1 MKHARII
8 KKFKIK
14 KAHTKEGDIY
24 MKKTRFFQTLIAL
37 TVAVSAALAGCS
49 SAPQAG
55 TNANTNAS
63 GQTGTAAPD
72 ATKKAGGTLVIA
84 RLSDA
89 NNLDPH
95 FLTQINSAAIIH
107 HKVYEG
113 LVRMDKESKYV
124 GALATEWKQLDD
136 VTWEFKLRSGV
147 TFHDGTPFN
156 AEAVKATIARV
167 QDPAVGSNR
176 ANLFE
181 AIKEVKVVDDQTVQF
196 ILHYPYTPL
205 LSVLASAEG
214 GILSPKAIEQYGK
227 ELTKHPTGT
236 GPYKFESWTPGQEV
250 VLVKNDSYWGDKPKL
265 DKVVF
270 KTVPEDTTRLA
281 MVETG
286 EAQVAEQLPV
296 TEVDRVQNST
306 SMTLGRYASFSSE
319 HIGINTKKKPF
330 DDVRVR
336 QAIAHAIDK
345 PSIIQGVYNDV
356 GTAAHA
362 SVSPTMVGYSPNVK
376 DAKYDLELSKKL
388 LAEAG
393 YANGFK
399 ATIYLN
405 DNKARINVAEVL
417 QQQLKQINIDL
428 EVKVLEFGAYIDA
441 ATKGETDLFISGWGN
456 ATGDA
461 DYNQYNLFHTKSQGA
476 AGNHSFYSNPE
487 VDKLIE
493 EGRKEKDEE
502 KRKQIY
508 EKAQQIEMDEAA
520 LVPYRYSENL
530 AAIEK
535 GVEGVW
541 ISPAGHIE
549 VDDIT
554 LP

>member
-1 MKHARII
+1 
-8 KKFKIK
+8 
-14 KAHTKEGDIY
+14 
-24 MKKTRFFQTLIAL
+24 MKKTRFFQTLMAL

-49 SAPQAG
+49 SGQEASQG
-55 TNANTNAS
+55 TNGAAQPGAS
-63 GQTGTAAPD
+63 TPAAGK
-72 ATKKAGGTLVIA
+72 TGGTLVIA

-124 GALATEWKQLDD
+124 GSLATEWKQLDD
-136 VTWEFKLRSGV
+136 VTWEFKLRQGV
-147 TFHDGTPFN
+147 TFHDGAPFN
-156 AEAVKATIARV
+156 AEAVKKTIACV
-167 QDPAVGSNR
+167 QDPNVGSNR

-196 ILHYPYTPL
+196 ILHYPYAPL

-214 GILSPKAIEQYGK
+214 VILSPKAIEEYGK
-227 ELTKHPTGT
+227 DLTKHPTGT

-250 VLVKNDSYWGDKPKL
+250 VLVKNDSYWGGQPKL

-270 KTVPEDTTRLA
+270 KTVPEDTTRIA

-296 TEVDRVQNST
+296 TEVDRVTNSS
-306 SMTLGRYASFSSE
+306 SMTLGRYASFSSD

-330 DDVRVR
+330 DDIRVR
-336 QAIAHAIDK
+336 QAIALAVDK
-345 PSIIQGVYNDV
+345 DSIIKGVYNDV
-356 GTAAHA
+356 GKIAHS
-362 SVSPTMVGYSPNVK
+362 SVIPTMVGYSENVK
-376 DAKYDLELSKKL
+376 DTEYNLEKAKQL

-393 YANGFK
+393 YASGLK

-417 QQQLKQINIDL
+417 QQQLKQIGIDL
-428 EVKVLEFGAYIDA
+428 QVKVLEFGAYIDA
-441 ATKGETDLFISGWGN
+441 ASKGETDLFISGWGN

-476 AGNHSFYSNPE
+476 PGNHSFYSNPE

-493 EGRKEKDEE
+493 DGRKEKDAE

-508 EKAQQIEMDEAA
+508 EQAQQIEMNDVA
-520 LVPYRYSENL
+520 LIPYRFSENL
-530 AAIEK
+530 AAIQK

-549 VDDIT
+549 VDDVV

>member
-1 MKHARII
+1 MMEKFTRIQRA
-8 KKFKIK
+8 KK
-14 KAHTKEGDIY
+14 GDIT
-24 MKKTRFFQTLIAL
+24 MKRTRFFQTLIAL
-37 TVAVSAALAGCS
+37 TVAVSAALTGCS
-49 SAPQAG
+49 SGQEASQTANGSAQPAANPQ
-55 TNANTNAS
+55 S
-63 GQTGTAAPD
+63 GKT
-72 ATKKAGGTLVIA
+72 GGTLVIA

-124 GALATEWKQLDD
+124 PALATEWKQLDD
-136 VTWEFKLRSGV
+136 VTWEFKLRQGV
-147 TFHDGTPFN
+147 TFHDGAPFN
-156 AEAVKATIARV
+156 AEAVKRTIARV
-167 QDPAVGSNR
+167 QDPSVGSNR

-181 AIKEVKVVDDQTVQF
+181 AIKEVKAVDDQTVQF
-196 ILHYPYTPL
+196 ILHYPYAPL
-205 LSVLASAEG
+205 LSVLAGAEG
-214 GILSPKAIEQYGK
+214 AILSPKAIDQYGK
-227 ELTKHPTGT
+227 DLSKHPTGT

-250 VLVKNDSYWGDKPKL
+250 VLVKNENYWGGQPKL

-270 KTVPEDTTRLA
+270 KTVPEDTTRIA

-296 TEVDRVQNST
+296 TEVDRVQNSS
-306 SMTLGRYASFSSE
+306 SMTLGRFESFSSD

-336 QAIAHAIDK
+336 QAIAYAVDK
-345 PSIIQGVYNDV
+345 ESIIKGVYNDV
-356 GTAAHA
+356 GKPAH
-362 SVSPTMVGYSPNVK
+362 SSITPTMVGYSPNVK
-376 DAKYDLELSKKL
+376 GLDYNLEKAKQL

-393 YANGFK
+393 YANGLK

-405 DNKARINVAEVL
+405 DNKARISVAEVL
-417 QQQLKQINIDL
+417 QQQLKQIGIDL
-428 EVKVLEFGAYIDA
+428 QVKVLEFGAYIDA
-441 ATKGETDLFISGWGN
+441 ASKGETDLFISGWGN

-476 AGNHSFYSNPE
+476 PGNHSFYSNPE
-487 VDKLIE
+487 VDKLIDD
-493 EGRKEKDEE
+493 GRKEKDPA
-502 KRKQIY
+502 KRTQIY
-508 EKAQQIEMDEAA
+508 EQAQQIEMNEAA
-520 LVPYRYSENL
+520 LIPYRFSENL

-549 VDDIT
+549 IDEVT

>member
-1 MKHARII
+1 
-8 KKFKIK
+8 
-14 KAHTKEGDIY
+14 
-24 MKKTRFFQTLIAL
+24 MKKTRFFQTLLAM
-37 TVAVSAALAGCS
+37 TVAVSTALAGCS
-49 SAPQAG
+49 QAPEAG
-55 TNANTNAS
+55 GSSNSSGQTNAS
-63 GQTGTAAPD
+63 SPAG
-72 ATKKAGGTLVIA
+72 KEGGTLVIA

-124 GALATEWKQLDD
+124 GSLASEWKQLDD

-156 AEAVKATIARV
+156 AEAVKKTIARV

-181 AIKEVKVVDDQTVQF
+181 AIKEVKVVDDTTVRF
-196 ILHYPYTPL
+196 ILHYPYAPL

-227 ELTKHPTGT
+227 DLTKHPTGT

-250 VLVKNDSYWGDKPKL
+250 VLVKNDNYWGDKPKL

-286 EAQVAEQLPV
+286 EANVAEQLPV
-296 TEVDRVQNST
+296 TEVDRVKNSP
-306 SMTLGRYASFSSE
+306 SMTLGRYPAFASD
-319 HIGINTKKKPF
+319 HIGINNSKKPF

-345 PSIIQGVYNDV
+345 KTILQGVYNDV
-356 GTAAHA
+356 GTVAH
-362 SVSPTMVGYSPNVK
+362 SSITPSMVGYSPNVK
-376 DAKYDLELSKKL
+376 DLPYDLEKSKKL

-393 YANGFK
+393 YGNGFK

-405 DNKARINVAEVL
+405 DNKARVSLAEVL

-428 EVKVLEFGAYIDA
+428 EVKVLEFGAYIEA
-441 ATKGETDLFISGWGN
+441 ANKGETELFLSGWGN

-476 AGNHSFYSNPE
+476 AGNHAFYSNPE
-487 VDKLIE
+487 VDKLID
-493 EGRKEKDEE
+493 EGRKQKDEE

-520 LVPYRYSENL
+520 MVPYRFSENL
-530 AAIEK
+530 AAIQK

-549 VDDIT
+549 IDDVT
-554 LP
+554 MP

>member
-1 MKHARII
+1 MMEKFTRIQRA
-8 KKFKIK
+8 KK
-14 KAHTKEGDIY
+14 GDIT
-24 MKKTRFFQTLIAL
+24 MKRTRFFQTLIAL
-37 TVAVSAALAGCS
+37 TVAVSAALTGCS
-49 SAPQAG
+49 SGQEASQTANGSAQPAANPQ
-55 TNANTNAS
+55 S
-63 GQTGTAAPD
+63 GKT
-72 ATKKAGGTLVIA
+72 GGTLVIA

-124 GALATEWKQLDD
+124 PALATEWKQLDD
-136 VTWEFKLRSGV
+136 VTWEFKLRQGV
-147 TFHDGTPFN
+147 TFHDGAPFN
-156 AEAVKATIARV
+156 AEAVKRTIARV
-167 QDPAVGSNR
+167 QDPSVGSNR

-181 AIKEVKVVDDQTVQF
+181 AIKEVKAVDDQTVQF
-196 ILHYPYTPL
+196 ILHYPYAPL
-205 LSVLASAEG
+205 LSVLAGAEG
-214 GILSPKAIEQYGK
+214 AILSPKAIDQYGK
-227 ELTKHPTGT
+227 DLSKHPTGT

-250 VLVKNDSYWGDKPKL
+250 VLVKNENYWGGQPKL

-270 KTVPEDTTRLA
+270 KTVPEDTTRIA

-296 TEVDRVQNST
+296 TEVDRVQNSS
-306 SMTLGRYASFSSE
+306 SMTLGRFESFSSD

-336 QAIAHAIDK
+336 QAIAYAVDK
-345 PSIIQGVYNDV
+345 ESIIKGVYNDV
-356 GTAAHA
+356 GKPAH
-362 SVSPTMVGYSPNVK
+362 SSITPTMVGYSPNVK
-376 DAKYDLELSKKL
+376 GLDYNLEKAKQL

-393 YANGFK
+393 YANGLK

-405 DNKARINVAEVL
+405 DNKARISVAEVL
-417 QQQLKQINIDL
+417 QQQLKQIGIDL
-428 EVKVLEFGAYIDA
+428 QVKVLEFGAYIDA
-441 ATKGETDLFISGWGN
+441 ASKGETDLFISGWGN

-476 AGNHSFYSNPE
+476 PGNHSFYSNPE

-493 EGRKEKDEE
+493 DGRKEKDPA
-502 KRKQIY
+502 KRTQIY
-508 EKAQQIEMDEAA
+508 EQAQQIEMNEAA
-520 LVPYRYSENL
+520 LIPYRFSENL

-549 VDDIT
+549 IDEVT

>member
-1 MKHARII
+1 MRHARMV
-8 KKFKIK
+8 KKLQHIRRKQK
-14 KAHTKEGDIY
+14 RGKHY
-24 MKKTRFFQTLIAL
+24 MKKTRFFQTLIAM
-37 TVAVSAALAGCS
+37 TVAVSATLAGCS
-49 SAPQAG
+49 QAPAPEAG
-55 TNANTNAS
+55 TNANTS
-63 GQTGTAAPD
+63 GQTAAPG
-72 ATKKAGGTLVIA
+72 TGKAGGTLVIA

-124 GALATEWKQLDD
+124 GSLASEWKQVDD
-136 VTWEFKLRSGV
+136 VTWEFKLRTGI

-156 AEAVKATIARV
+156 AEAVQKTIARV

-181 AIKEVKVVDDQTVQF
+181 AIKEVKVVDDNTVQF
-196 ILHYPYTPL
+196 ILNYPYAPL

-227 ELTKHPTGT
+227 DLTKHPIGT

-250 VLVKNDSYWGDKPKL
+250 VLVKNDNYWGDKPKL

-296 TEVDRVQNST
+296 TEVDRVKNSAN
-306 SMTLGRYASFSSE
+306 MTLGRYASFSSE
-319 HIGINTKKKPF
+319 HIGINNKKKPF

-336 QAIAHAIDK
+336 QAIALAIDK
-345 PSIIQGVYNDV
+345 PTIIQGVYNDV
-356 GTAAHA
+356 GTVAH
-362 SVSPTMVGYSPNVK
+362 SSISPTMVGYSANVK
-376 DAKYDLELSKKL
+376 DLGYDIEKAKKL
-388 LAEAG
+388 LADAG

-399 ATIYLN
+399 ATVYLN
-405 DNKARINVAEVL
+405 DNKARVNVAEVL
-417 QQQLKQINIDL
+417 QQQLKQINVDL

-441 ATKGETDLFISGWGN
+441 ASKGETDLFISGWGN

-461 DYNQYNLFHTKSQGA
+461 DYNQYNLFHTKSHGA
-476 AGNHSFYSNPE
+476 PGNHSFYSNPE

-508 EKAQQIEMDEAA
+508 EKAQQLEMDEVAV
-520 LVPYRYSENL
+520 VPYRFAENL

-549 VDDIT
+549 IDEIT

>member
-1 MKHARII
+1 MMEKFTRIRRA
-8 KKFKIK
+8 KK
-14 KAHTKEGDIY
+14 GDIT
-24 MKKTRFFQTLIAL
+24 MKRTRFFQTLIAL
-37 TVAVSAALAGCS
+37 TVAVSAALTGCS
-49 SAPQAG
+49 SGQEASQ
-55 TNANTNAS
+55 TANGSAQPAANPKS
-63 GQTGTAAPD
+63 GKT
-72 ATKKAGGTLVIA
+72 GGTLVIA

-124 GALATEWKQLDD
+124 PALATEWKQLDD
-136 VTWEFKLRSGV
+136 VTWEFKLRQGV
-147 TFHDGTPFN
+147 TFHDGAPFN
-156 AEAVKATIARV
+156 AEAVKRTIARV
-167 QDPAVGSNR
+167 QDPSVGSNR

-181 AIKEVKVVDDQTVQF
+181 AIKEVKAVDDQTVQF
-196 ILHYPYTPL
+196 ILHYPYAPL
-205 LSVLASAEG
+205 LSVLAGAEG
-214 GILSPKAIEQYGK
+214 AILSPEAIDQYGK
-227 ELTKHPTGT
+227 DLSKHPTGT

-250 VLVKNDSYWGDKPKL
+250 VLVKNENYWGGQPKL

-270 KTVPEDTTRLA
+270 KTVPEDTTRIA

-296 TEVDRVQNST
+296 TEVDRVQNSS
-306 SMTLGRYASFSSE
+306 SMTLGRFESFSSD

-336 QAIAHAIDK
+336 QAIAYAVDK
-345 PSIIQGVYNDV
+345 ESIIKGVYNDV
-356 GTAAHA
+356 GKPAH
-362 SVSPTMVGYSPNVK
+362 SSITPTMVGYSPNVK
-376 DAKYDLELSKKL
+376 GLDYNLEKAKQL

-393 YANGFK
+393 YANGLK

-405 DNKARINVAEVL
+405 DNKARISVAEVL
-417 QQQLKQINIDL
+417 QQQLKQIGIDL
-428 EVKVLEFGAYIDA
+428 QVKVLEFGAYIDA
-441 ATKGETDLFISGWGN
+441 ASKGETDLFISGWGN

-476 AGNHSFYSNPE
+476 PGNHSFYSNPE
-487 VDKLIE
+487 VDKLIDD
-493 EGRKEKDEE
+493 GRKEKDPA
-502 KRKQIY
+502 KRTQIY
-508 EKAQQIEMDEAA
+508 EQTQQIEMNEAA
-520 LVPYRYSENL
+520 LIPYRFSENL

-549 VDDIT
+549 IDEVT

>member
-1 MKHARII
+1 
-8 KKFKIK
+8 
-14 KAHTKEGDIY
+14 
-24 MKKTRFFQTLIAL
+24 MKKKRFFQTLMAL

-49 SAPQAG
+49 SGQETGNPGGQA
-55 TNANTNAS
+55 T
-63 GQTGTAAPD
+63 TAAP
-72 ATKKAGGTLVIA
+72 AGKSGGTLVIA

-136 VTWEFKLRSGV
+136 VTWEFKLRQGV
-147 TFHDGTPFN
+147 TFHDGSPFN
-156 AEAVKATIARV
+156 AEAVKKTIARV
-167 QDPAVGSNR
+167 QDPNVGSNR

-214 GILSPKAIEQYGK
+214 VVLSPKAIEQYGK

-250 VLVKNDSYWGDKPKL
+250 VLVKNDGYWGGQPKL

-270 KTVPEDTTRLA
+270 KTIPEDTTRIA

-296 TEVDRVQNST
+296 TEVDRVQNSA
-306 SMTLGRYASFSSE
+306 SMTLGRFESFSSD
-319 HIGINTKKKPF
+319 HIGINTSKKPF

-336 QAIAHAIDK
+336 QAIAHAVDK
-345 PSIIQGVYNDV
+345 QSIIKGVYNDV
-356 GTAAHA
+356 GTPAH
-362 SVSPTMVGYSPNVK
+362 STITPTMVGYSENVK
-376 DAKYDLELSKKL
+376 DLEYNLEKSKQL

-393 YANGFK
+393 YPNGFN

-417 QQQLKQINIDL
+417 QQQLKQVGINL

-441 ATKGETDLFISGWGN
+441 ASKAETDLFISGWGN

-461 DYNQYNLFHTKSQGA
+461 DYNQYNLFHTKSHGA
-476 AGNHSFYSNPE
+476 PGNHSFYSNPE

-493 EGRKEKDEE
+493 EGRKEQDPE

-508 EKAQQIEMDEAA
+508 EKAQQIEMTDGA
-520 LVPYRYSENL
+520 LVPYRFSQNL
-530 AAIEK
+530 AAIQK
-535 GVEGVW
+535 NVQGVW

-549 VDDIT
+549 IDDVTIQ
-554 LP
+554 

>member
-1 MKHARII
+1 MMEKFTRIRRA
-8 KKFKIK
+8 KK
-14 KAHTKEGDIY
+14 GDIT
-24 MKKTRFFQTLIAL
+24 MKRTRFFQTLIAL
-37 TVAVSAALAGCS
+37 TVAVSAALTGCS
-49 SAPQAG
+49 SGQEASQTANGSAQPAANPQ
-55 TNANTNAS
+55 S
-63 GQTGTAAPD
+63 GKT
-72 ATKKAGGTLVIA
+72 GGTLVIA

-124 GALATEWKQLDD
+124 PALATEWKQLDD
-136 VTWEFKLRSGV
+136 VTWEFKLRQGV
-147 TFHDGTPFN
+147 TFHDGAPFN
-156 AEAVKATIARV
+156 AEAVKRTIARV
-167 QDPAVGSNR
+167 QDPSVGSNR

-181 AIKEVKVVDDQTVQF
+181 AIKEVKAVDDQTVQF
-196 ILHYPYTPL
+196 ILHYPYAPL
-205 LSVLASAEG
+205 LSVLAGAEG
-214 GILSPKAIEQYGK
+214 AILSPEAIDQYGK
-227 ELTKHPTGT
+227 DLSKHPTGT

-250 VLVKNDSYWGDKPKL
+250 VLVKNENYWGGQPKL

-270 KTVPEDTTRLA
+270 KTVPEDTTRIA

-296 TEVDRVQNST
+296 TEVDRVQNSS
-306 SMTLGRYASFSSE
+306 SMTLGRFESFSSD

-336 QAIAHAIDK
+336 QAIAYAVDK
-345 PSIIQGVYNDV
+345 ESIIKGVYNDV
-356 GTAAHA
+356 GKPAH
-362 SVSPTMVGYSPNVK
+362 SSITPTMVGYSPNVK
-376 DAKYDLELSKKL
+376 GLDYNLEKAKQL

-393 YANGFK
+393 YANGLK

-405 DNKARINVAEVL
+405 DNKARISVAEVL
-417 QQQLKQINIDL
+417 QQQLKQIGIDL
-428 EVKVLEFGAYIDA
+428 QVKVLEFGAYIDA
-441 ATKGETDLFISGWGN
+441 ASKGETDLFISGWGN

-476 AGNHSFYSNPE
+476 PGNHSFYSNPE
-487 VDKLIE
+487 VDKLIDD
-493 EGRKEKDEE
+493 GRKEKDPA
-502 KRKQIY
+502 KRTQIY
-508 EKAQQIEMDEAA
+508 EQAQQIEMNEAA
-520 LVPYRYSENL
+520 LIPYRFSENL

-549 VDDIT
+549 IDEVT

>member
-1 MKHARII
+1 
-8 KKFKIK
+8 
-14 KAHTKEGDIY
+14 

-49 SAPQAG
+49 SAPEAG
-55 TNANTNAS
+55 TNANTS
-63 GQTGTAAPD
+63 GQASTEAPAAK
-72 ATKKAGGTLVIA
+72 TGGTLTIA

-124 GALATEWKQLDD
+124 GSLASEWKQIDD
-136 VTWEFKLRSGV
+136 VTWEFKLRQGI
-147 TFHDGTPFN
+147 TFHDGAPFN
-156 AEAVKATIARV
+156 AEAVKKTIARV

-181 AIKEVKVVDDQTVQF
+181 AIKEVKIVDENTVQF
-196 ILHYPYTPL
+196 ILHYPYAPL

-214 GILSPKAIEQYGK
+214 VILSPKAIDEYGK

-250 VLVKNDSYWGDKPKL
+250 VLVKNDNYWGDKPKL

-306 SMTLGRYASFSSE
+306 AMSLGRYPSFGSD
-319 HIGINTKKKPF
+319 HIGINTTKKPF

-336 QAIAHAIDK
+336 QAIAHAVDK
-345 PSIIQGVYNDV
+345 VSIIQGVYNDV
-356 GTAAHA
+356 GTVAHS
-362 SVSPTMVGYSPNVK
+362 SVSPTMVGFSPNVK
-376 DAKYDLELSKKL
+376 DPDYDLEKAKKL

-428 EVKVLEFGAYIDA
+428 QVKVLEFGAYIDA
-441 ATKGETDLFISGWGN
+441 ASNAETDLFISGWGN

-461 DYNQYNLFHTKSQGA
+461 DYNQYNLFHTDSKGA
-476 AGNHSFYSNPE
+476 PGNHSFYSNPE

-493 EGRKEKDEE
+493 EGRKEADEE

-508 EKAQQIEMDEAA
+508 EKAQQIEMDEAV

-530 AAIEK
+530 AAIQK

-549 VDDIT
+549 VDDVTIQ
-554 LP
+554 

>member
-1 MKHARII
+1 
-8 KKFKIK
+8 
-14 KAHTKEGDIY
+14 
-24 MKKTRFFQTLIAL
+24 MKKTRFFQTLIAM

-49 SAPQAG
+49 QAPAPEAG
-55 TNANTNAS
+55 ANANSS
-63 GQTGTAAPD
+63 GQTAAP
-72 ATKKAGGTLVIA
+72 TEGGKAGGTLVIA

-113 LVRMDKESKYV
+113 LVRMNKESKYV
-124 GALATEWKQLDD
+124 GSLASEWKQLDD
-136 VTWEFKLRSGV
+136 VTWEFKLRTGV

-156 AEAVKATIARV
+156 AEAVKKTIARV

-181 AIKEVKVVDDQTVQF
+181 AIKEVKVVDDNTVQF
-196 ILHYPYTPL
+196 ILHYPYAPL

-227 ELTKHPTGT
+227 DLTKHPTGT

-250 VLVKNDSYWGDKPKL
+250 VLVKNENYWGDKPKL

-270 KTVPEDTTRLA
+270 KTVPEDTTRIA

-296 TEVDRVQNST
+296 TEVDRVQNSQN
-306 SMTLGRYASFSSE
+306 MTLGRYAAFSSE

-336 QAIAHAIDK
+336 QAIALAVDK
-345 PSIIQGVYNDV
+345 PTIIQGVYNDV
-356 GTAAHA
+356 GTVAH
-362 SVSPTMVGYSPNVK
+362 SSISPAMVGYSPNVK
-376 DAKYDLELSKKL
+376 DLGYDLEKAKQL
-388 LAEAG
+388 LADAG

-399 ATIYLN
+399 ATVYLN

-428 EVKVLEFGAYIDA
+428 DVKVLEFGAYIDA
-441 ATKGETDLFISGWGN
+441 ASKGETDLFISGWGN

-461 DYNQYNLFHTKSQGA
+461 DYNQYNLFHTNSHGA
-476 AGNHSFYSNPE
+476 PGNHSFYSNPE

-493 EGRKEKDEE
+493 DGRKEKDEE

-508 EKAQQIEMDEAA
+508 EKAQQLEMDEVA
-520 LVPYRYSENL
+520 VIPYRFAENL

>member
-1 MKHARII
+1 MMEKFTRIQRA
-8 KKFKIK
+8 KK
-14 KAHTKEGDIY
+14 GDIT
-24 MKKTRFFQTLIAL
+24 MKRTRFFQTLIAL
-37 TVAVSAALAGCS
+37 TVAVSAALTGCS
-49 SAPQAG
+49 SGQEASQTANGSAQPAANPQ
-55 TNANTNAS
+55 S
-63 GQTGTAAPD
+63 GKT
-72 ATKKAGGTLVIA
+72 GGTLVIA

-124 GALATEWKQLDD
+124 PALATEWKQLDD
-136 VTWEFKLRSGV
+136 VTWEFKLRQGV
-147 TFHDGTPFN
+147 TFHDGAPFN
-156 AEAVKATIARV
+156 AEAVKRTIARV
-167 QDPAVGSNR
+167 QDPSVGSNR

-181 AIKEVKVVDDQTVQF
+181 AIKEVKAVDDQTVQF
-196 ILHYPYTPL
+196 ILHYPYAPL
-205 LSVLASAEG
+205 LSVLAGAEG
-214 GILSPKAIEQYGK
+214 AILSPKAIDQYGK
-227 ELTKHPTGT
+227 DLSKHPTGT

-250 VLVKNDSYWGDKPKL
+250 VLVKNENYWGGQPKL

-270 KTVPEDTTRLA
+270 KTVPEDTTRIA

-296 TEVDRVQNST
+296 TEVDRVQNSS
-306 SMTLGRYASFSSE
+306 SMTLGRFESFSSD

-336 QAIAHAIDK
+336 QAIAYAVDK
-345 PSIIQGVYNDV
+345 ESIIKGVYNDV
-356 GTAAHA
+356 GTPAH
-362 SVSPTMVGYSPNVK
+362 SSITPTMVGYSPNVK
-376 DAKYDLELSKKL
+376 GLDYNLEKAKQL

-393 YANGFK
+393 YANGLK

-405 DNKARINVAEVL
+405 DNKARISVAEVL
-417 QQQLKQINIDL
+417 QQQLKQIGIDL
-428 EVKVLEFGAYIDA
+428 QVKVLEFGAYIDA
-441 ATKGETDLFISGWGN
+441 ASKGETDLFISGWGN

-461 DYNQYNLFHTKSQGA
+461 DYNQYNLFHAKSQGA
-476 AGNHSFYSNPE
+476 PGNHSFYSNPE

-493 EGRKEKDEE
+493 DGRKEKDPA
-502 KRKQIY
+502 KRTQIY
-508 EKAQQIEMDEAA
+508 EQAQQIEMNEAA
-520 LVPYRYSENL
+520 LIPYRFSENL

-549 VDDIT
+549 IDEVT

>member
-1 MKHARII
+1 MREWSKNSITSSA
-8 KKFKIK
+8 
-14 KAHTKEGDIY
+14 TKEGVHH
-24 MKKTRFFQTLIAL
+24 MKKTRFFQTLLAM

-49 SAPQAG
+49 QAPEAG
-55 TNANTNAS
+55 TNSNTTGQSNA
-63 GQTGTAAPD
+63 QAP
-72 ATKKAGGTLVIA
+72 ASKEGGTLVIA

-113 LVRMDKESKYV
+113 LVRMDKDSKYV
-124 GALATEWKQLDD
+124 GALASEWKQLDD
-136 VTWEFKLRSGV
+136 VTWEFKLRTGV

-156 AEAVKATIARV
+156 AEAVKKTIARV

-181 AIKEVKVVDDQTVQF
+181 AIKEVKVVDDSTVQF
-196 ILHYPYTPL
+196 ILHYPYAPL

-227 ELTKHPTGT
+227 DLTKHPTGT

-250 VLVKNDSYWGDKPKL
+250 VLVKSDNYWGDKPNL

-286 EAQVAEQLPV
+286 EAHIAEQLPV
-296 TEVDRVQNST
+296 TEVERVQNSP
-306 SMTLGRYASFSSE
+306 SMTLGRYPAFASD
-319 HIGINTKKKPF
+319 HIGINNQKKPF

-345 PSIIQGVYNDV
+345 KTIIQGVYNDV
-356 GTAAHA
+356 GTVGH
-362 SVSPTMVGYSPNVK
+362 SSITPSMVGYSPNVK
-376 DAKYDLELSKKL
+376 DLPFDLEKSKQL

-399 ATIYLN
+399 TTIYLN
-405 DNKARINVAEVL
+405 DNKARISLAEVL
-417 QQQLKQINIDL
+417 QQQLKQINIDV

-441 ATKGETDLFISGWGN
+441 ANKGETELFLSGWGN

-461 DYNQYNLFHTKSQGA
+461 DYNQYNLFHTKSQGT
-476 AGNHSFYSNPE
+476 AGNHAFYSNPE

-508 EKAQQIEMDEAA
+508 EKAQQIQMDEAA
-520 LVPYRYSENL
+520 MIPYRNTENL
-530 AAIEK
+530 AAIQK

-549 VDDIT
+549 IDDVT
-554 LP
+554 LPN